1 VKHDKS
7 IQWERINSE
16 RLDLSGTQVAVV
28 GGTGGLGRALS
39 RLMAS
44 RAAKVTVVGQT
55 FRDSGVANIDFIQA
69 DLSLMSEAVGVA
81 GLLPAESLDLLVL
94 TTGIFAAP
102 QRQETAEGLERDMA
116 VSYLNR
122 LVLLR
127 NVAPRLGKTRPGPN
141 TKPRVFIMGFP
152 GTGQRANIGDL
163 NFENSYSTMAAHMS
177 TVAGNEALVTDS
189 AQRYSEI
196 NFYGLNPGLHKT
208 NIRSNMLGEN
218 SLKHR
223 AMEWVVG
230 LLTPSVESYAEHVVP
245 LLVSPGIESRSGS
258 MFDRK
263 ARAIMP
269 SAVMTHGYVKDIID
283 SSEKLI
289 ARVTPDI
296 PL

>member
-1 VKHDKS
+1 MKHDKS
-7 IQWERINSE
+7 IQWERVSSE
-16 RLDLSGTQVAVV
+16 QLDLSGTRVAVV

-44 RAAKVTVVGQT
+44 RGAAVTVVGQT
-55 FRDSGVANIDFIQA
+55 FRDFGSANIDFVQA
-69 DLSLMSEAVGVA
+69 DLSLMGEAVRVA
-81 GLLPAESLDLLVL
+81 GLLPAENLDLLVL

-102 QRQETAEGLERDMA
+102 QRQQTAEGLERDMA

-127 NVAPRLGKTRPGPN
+127 NLAPRLGKTRQEPA

-152 GTGQRANIGDL
+152 GTGQTAKIDDL
-163 NFENSYSTMAAHMS
+163 NFEKSYSSMSAHMS
-177 TVAGNEALVTDS
+177 TVAGNEALVRDS
-189 AQRYSEI
+189 AQRYPEI

-208 NIRSNMLGEN
+208 NIRSNMAGAN
-218 SLKHR
+218 R
-223 AMEWVVG
+223 FRYGAMEWVIGV
-230 LLTPSVESYAEHVVP
+230 LTPSVESYAEHIVP
-245 LLVSPGIESRSGS
+245 LLVSPGIESHSGS
-258 MFDRK
+258 MFDQK

-269 SAVMTHGYVKDIID
+269 SSGMTPDHAKSIID

-289 ARVTPDI
+289 ARVTPGI